1 MIRFAAL
8 LLVGSCRCGS
18 VETVVMMDKQIDEA
32 GPTIELPASVQ
43 APIPKLD
50 QLIKD
55 EASVERSVT
64 DLKELGL
71 GRLIDAGPT
80 P

>member
-1 MIRFAAL
+1 MSRLTAL
-8 LLVGSCRCGS
+8 LLIGSCRCGS
-18 VETVVMMDKQIDEA
+18 VETVVMMDQQTEEA
-32 GPTIELPASVQ
+32 GPALELPATVQ

-55 EASVERSVT
+55 EASVDRSVIK
-64 DLKELGL
+64 LKELGL

>member
-1 MIRFAAL
+1 MNRFAAL
-8 LLVGSCRCGS
+8 ILLSSCRCGS
-18 VETVVMMDKQIDEA
+18 VETVVIIDQQTDEA
-32 GPTIELPASVQ
+32 GPALELPASVQ
-43 APIPKLD
+43 APLPKLD

-55 EASVERSVT
+55 EASVERSVIE
-64 DLKELGL
+64 LKELGL

>member
-1 MIRFAAL
+1 MIRLLAL
-8 LLVGSCRCGS
+8 MLLSSCRCGS
-18 VETVVMMDKQIDEA
+18 VETVVTMDPQIDEA
-32 GPTIELPASVQ
+32 GPTVELPAAVQ
-43 APIPKLD
+43 APVPKLD

-55 EASVERSVT
+55 QASVERNVIQ
-64 DLKELGL
+64 LKKLGL